1 MKHANSGLVRG
12 MATVFA
18 AVLTLGAWGQAPPTR
33 QEVTNLLKTVAPGWQ
48 VTQAP
53 KLYDEDSLWEWID
66 GEAPEVLAYRFS
78 FAGSALHTS
87 GDLRVEV
94 GVFVTEDP
102 LDAFGL
108 LSHQSTEG
116 SKPAPIENASF
127 WEGSQ
132 LHVWR
137 NYAYVRF
144 LPSSQDVQ
152 ARTPVRELADKL
164 LEKLPAA
171 EKIPPMLG
179 LLPKNN
185 QVPASLAFV
194 RSNVL
199 GDGRLSNG
207 VSADYRAGGAVMK
220 AWVLDCGSKD
230 GARQALAVMAEI
242 LGKTRS
248 ISALGDEAFAGAS
261 NLYGPTIAMREQ
273 NYAACVLKALPPDFA
288 EALLRM
294 LTVRIRISE
303 AQGD

>member
-12 MATVFA
+12 MVMLFA
-18 AVLTLGAWGQAPPTR
+18 AALTLGAWAQPPPTR
-33 QEVTNLLKTVAPGWQ
+33 QELTNLLKSAPAGWQ

-53 KLYDEDSLWEWID
+53 KLYDEDNLWEWID
-66 GEAPEVLAYRFS
+66 GEAPEVLAYRFD
-78 FAGSALHTS
+78 FAGSALQTS
-87 GDLRVEV
+87 GDLRVEI
-94 GVFVTEDP
+94 GVFVMKDP

-116 SKPAPIENASF
+116 IKPAPLGNASF

-137 NYAYVRF
+137 NYAYLRL
-144 LPSSQDVQ
+144 LPSSEDLQ

-171 EKIPPMLG
+171 EKIPPLLG

-185 QVPASLAFV
+185 QVPTSLAFV

-207 VSADYRAGGAVMK
+207 VSANYRAGGKVMK
-220 AWVLDCGSKD
+220 VWVLDCGSKD
-230 GARQALAVMAEI
+230 GARQALVVMAQI
-242 LGKTRS
+242 LGKTRT
-248 ISALGDEAFAGAS
+248 ISALGDEAFAGTAE
-261 NLYGPTIAMREQ
+261 LYGPTMAMREQ

-303 AQGD
+303 AQGG